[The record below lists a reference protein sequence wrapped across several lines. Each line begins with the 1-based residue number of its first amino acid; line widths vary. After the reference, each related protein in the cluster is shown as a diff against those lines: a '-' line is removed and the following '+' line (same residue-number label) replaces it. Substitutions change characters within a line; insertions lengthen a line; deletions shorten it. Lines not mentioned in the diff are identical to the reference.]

1 MDAVSGHSQHQP
13 RYCKVTVT
21 FARQFRASYDAL
33 CNPLRPG
40 SSAAAKCWAER
51 HVESPQI
58 ATPNLG
64 CAHLYTRNA
73 SPGSLCLA
81 KRRSAAACFKSS
93 SSRSRAVYF
102 TWQPVAATV
111 ALLCLYAYVTMPC
124 RPRSLSAKPVKSPT
138 ALTEY
143 LGCATCDSSV
153 ASCPRHGAVS
163 NRILATVPAPRS
175 RMEICCPE
183 AAG

>member
-1 MDAVSGHSQHQP
+1 MIAATKRVLFYFSSSHNGCCCWHYSHTKTWTEQAPMDAVSGHSQHQP

-21 FARQFRASYDAL
+21 FARQFRASYGEL
-33 CNPLRPG
+33 CNPLQPG

-64 CAHLYTRNA
+64 CSHLYTRNT
-73 SPGSLCLA
+73 SPGSLCLD

-102 TWQPVAATV
+102 TWQPAAATV
-111 ALLCLYAYVTMPC
+111 LCYDTSRC
-124 RPRSLSAKPVKSPT
+124 RAGLEAFRQSLQNH
-138 ALTEY
+138 
-143 LGCATCDSSV
+143 
-153 ASCPRHGAVS
+153 RQH
-163 NRILATVPAPRS
+163 
-175 RMEICCPE
+175 
-183 AAG
+183 